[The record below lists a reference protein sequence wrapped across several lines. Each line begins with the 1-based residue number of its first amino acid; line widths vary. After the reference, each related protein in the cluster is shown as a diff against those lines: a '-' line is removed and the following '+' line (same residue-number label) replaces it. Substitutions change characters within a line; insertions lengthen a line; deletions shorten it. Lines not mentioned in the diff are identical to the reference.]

1 MSISEFLK
9 AYIDKNDINFHK
21 IDNYEYTENSRRL
34 FYSFK
39 QDNPSKELPDG
50 YIVDSYE
57 KNESLY
63 LVNLNTLV
71 KVEISKITDK
81 NQEAFML

>member
-9 AYIDKNDINFHK
+9 SYIDKNYILFKK

-39 QDNPSKELPDG
+39 QDNPSK
-50 YIVDSYE
+50 
-57 KNESLY
+57 
-63 LVNLNTLV
+63 
-71 KVEISKITDK
+71 
-81 NQEAFML
+81 

>member
-9 AYIDKNDINFHK
+9 SYIDKNYILFKK

-71 KVEISKITDK
+71 KVEISEKTDK

>member
-9 AYIDKNDINFHK
+9 SYIDKNYILFKK

-71 KVEISKITDK
+71 KVEISEKTDK
-81 NQEAFML
+81 IPIELK

>member
-9 AYIDKNDINFHK
+9 SYIDKNYILFKK

-71 KVEISKITDK
+71 KVEISEKTDK
-81 NQEAFML
+81 IPIDII